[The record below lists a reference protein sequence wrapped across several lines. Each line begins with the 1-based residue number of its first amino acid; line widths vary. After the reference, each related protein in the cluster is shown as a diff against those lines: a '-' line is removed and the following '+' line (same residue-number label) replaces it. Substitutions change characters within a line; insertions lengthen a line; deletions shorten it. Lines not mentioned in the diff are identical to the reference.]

1 MLLST
6 ECTNGYYGLNCL
18 NACSKHSWV
27 ARRSHMVTG
36 ECQGGCHTGWKQ
48 PTGET
53 SKTKVFA

>member
-1 MLLST
+1 MRVVNT
-6 ECTNGYYGLNCL
+6 AGLPED
-18 NACSKHSWV
+18 
-27 ARRSHMVTG
+27 VT